1 MENPLLDLLIDV
13 RDNVGVKHPAT
24 WGNLDRAIEMVERG
38 VVAVAPLTDPIKGRC
53 IFGPCLIIPLP
64 VPVVATNDDI
74 KDAKAAIEATGA
86 LISSITHDQLINRVA
101 LAIAK
106 SRAERKK
113 T

>member
-1 MENPLLDLLIDV
+1 MDNPLLDLLIDV

-38 VVAVAPLTDPIKGRC
+38 VVTDPIKGRY
-53 IFGPCLIIPLP
+53 IDGPCLVIPLP

-106 SRAERKK
+106 SRAGRKNN
-113 T
+113 